1 MGIPSL
7 IRFLKQIQE
16 SPMMAGST
24 TPGTQLVVPP
34 PPPQPPVPGHIS
46 SHPPSLTRHGVP
58 GVVGQTSSIL
68 GLPPTGTTQPFS
80 LDSTGVSVPQDSQ
93 QQQHISG
100 GSSRILHPNLLH
112 QRNPHVQGTVKSDP
126 SRASFVYLL
135 PPPPDG
141 SNATFGHAAANA
153 ANGLAMAN
161 ISENPSAINATQEN
175 ATVYSQQSSSQID
188 SMSSS
193 TTSSTLRLPI
203 QLKMT
208 ASCMNT
214 PAPPSNSQPESESLE
229 LSGGALSNPD
239 DSVMPQHISDGT
251 QMIVPSKQERIESC
265 LGMLGFRNDDQS
277 RSGSRATIASLGS
290 FTFQQSGMNTAGV
303 SPGSVIRM
311 EQGVNSLAA
320 QFSLVQNNSTS
331 TTVTGIS
338 DINISANPSQTAG
351 GGGNVIEGRCWLKCL
366 YAIYA
371 ILSYCDT
378 SDHKC

>member
-46 SHPPSLTRHGVP
+46 SHPPSMTRHGVP
-58 GVVGQTSSIL
+58 GAVGQTSSIL

-80 LDSTGVSVPQDSQ
+80 LDSTGVPVPQDSQ
-93 QQQHISG
+93 QQQQLSG
-100 GSSRILHPNLLH
+100 GSTRILHPNLLH
-112 QRNPHVQGTVKSDP
+112 QRNHQVQSTVKSDP

-135 PPPPDG
+135 PPPPDA
-141 SNATFGHAAANA
+141 SNATFGHATANA
-153 ANGLAMAN
+153 ANGVAIAN
-161 ISENPSAINATQEN
+161 ISENPSGINATQEN
-175 ATVYSQQSSSQID
+175 TTVYSQQSNSQID

-214 PAPPSNSQPESESLE
+214 PAPPSNSQAESESLE

-265 LGMLGFRNDDQS
+265 LGMLGFRNEDQS

-290 FTFQQSGMNTAGV
+290 FTFQQSGLNTAGV

-311 EQGVNSLAA
+311 EQGVNNLAA

-351 GGGNVIEGRCWLKCL
+351 GGGNVIEGMC
-366 YAIYA
+366 
-371 ILSYCDT
+371 
-378 SDHKC
+378 

>member
-46 SHPPSLTRHGVP
+46 SHPPSLTRHGVS
-58 GVVGQTSSIL
+58 GALGQTSGIL
-68 GLPPTGTTQPFS
+68 GLPPSGTTQPFS
-80 LDSTGVSVPQDSQ
+80 LDSTGGSVPQDSQ
-93 QQQHISG
+93 QQQQLSA

-135 PPPPDG
+135 PPDA
-141 SNATFGHAAANA
+141 SNATFGNAAANA
-153 ANGLAMAN
+153 ANGVAIAN
-161 ISENPSAINATQEN
+161 ISENPSGINATQEN
-175 ATVYSQQSSSQID
+175 TTVYSQQSNSQID
-188 SMSSS
+188 SMSNA

-214 PAPPSNSQPESESLE
+214 PAPPSNSQAESESLE

-251 QMIVPSKQERIESC
+251 QMIIPSKQERIESC

-290 FTFQQSGMNTAGV
+290 FTFQQSGLNTAGV

-311 EQGVNSLAA
+311 EQGVNNLAA

-351 GGGNVIEGRCWLKCL
+351 GGGNVIEGRCWFKFL

-371 ILSYCDT
+371 ITYIIL
-378 SDHKC
+378 